1 MPSINYEYVP
11 FAGEAL
17 SVTGTAIGVTTA
29 TAFPGVGL
37 GAKKAVGDVQVAA
50 VRFRLDGTA
59 PTATVGHIAE
69 VGDAINLDEPNEVV
83 NFSAIRKDG
92 VTATIFFTFER

>member
-11 FAGEAL
+11 FDGEAL
-17 SVTGTAIGVTTA
+17 SVGATAVGVTTA
-29 TAFPGVGL
+29 TAFPAGA

-50 VRFRLDGTA
+50 VRFRYDGTA

-69 VGDAINLDEPNEVV
+69 VGDAINLEDPNEVI
-83 NFSAIRKDG
+83 NFKAIRKDG